1 MWGTYMCTPGVRPIR
16 SWRLR
21 PKRTEI
27 ACVARASMRS
37 GPLGIHN
44 VKRVGYLLV
53 LLTAR

>member
-1 MWGTYMCTPGVRPIR
+1 MCTPGVRPIR